1 MMATRSLPT
10 LDLKRNYRRIRE
22 EIAEAMD
29 EVLESQHFIQ
39 ILQALLMIPFKFA
52 IITFRMQGLQYYRMP
67 QCYIEPMLIMR

>member
-29 EVLESQHFIQ
+29 EVL
-39 ILQALLMIPFKFA
+39 
-52 IITFRMQGLQYYRMP
+52 
-67 QCYIEPMLIMR
+67 